1 VKIGS
6 WPLPHSAFRPEF
18 TGLMDQLNRRSLD
31 ELLISGW
38 LPLVPGLTERLTEGA
53 RVADT

>member
-1 VKIGS
+1 V
-6 WPLPHSAFRPEF
+6 F

-31 ELLISGW
+31 ELLVSGW
-38 LPLVPGLTERLTEGA
+38 LPLVPGLIERLTEGA